1 MSDSL
6 YLYGFVPAGTV
17 TSPEIEGVGRRPVDV
32 VEHHGIGAV
41 VSRVPAEEFAP
52 DAIEERM
59 RDVEWLTEH
68 GARHERIV
76 TWFVDHHQI
85 VPVRLLTL
93 YSSEEALGDAIAQRR
108 EEILGTM
115 ERLRGLREWDLKVSH
130 RPEEL
135 EASLGEVSETIAE
148 VDREIEEAAPG
159 RRFLLE
165 RKRGRMARTEGTRAV
180 RTLADDLV
188 ESLEPLVEE
197 LERLPLPREARDHP
211 LVLNAALLVARE
223 QEEAL
228 RATADASAKELDAR
242 GVTVELTGPWAPYR
256 FVGEAG
262 DGHGDGGE
270 DDGAA

>member
-1 MSDSL
+1 MSEAL
-6 YLYGFVPAGTV
+6 YLYGFVPAGTA
-17 TSPEIEGVGRRPVDV
+17 TSPDFEGVARRPVDV
-32 VEHHGIGAV
+32 VERHGVGAA
-41 VSRVPAEEFAP
+41 VSRVPSEEFQP

-59 RDVEWLTEH
+59 HDAGWLTEH

-76 TWFVDHHQI
+76 TWFVDHGQI

-93 YSSEEALGDAIAQRR
+93 YSSEEALGEAIAERR

-115 ERLRGLREWDLKVSH
+115 ERLRDLREWDLKVSH

-135 EASLGEVSETIAE
+135 EASLGEVSEMIAE

-165 RKRGRMARTEGTRAV
+165 RKRGRMARTEGTRAAK
-180 RTLADDLV
+180 TLADELV

-197 LERLPLPREARDHP
+197 VERLPLPREVRDHP
-211 LVLNAALLVARE
+211 LVLNAALLVSRE
-223 QEEAL
+223 REEAL
-228 RATADASAKELDAR
+228 RATAEARAGELDAR
-242 GVTVELTGPWAPYR
+242 GLTVELTGPWAPYR

-262 DGHGDGGE
+262 DDHGERDE
-270 DDGAA
+270 DDEAT

>member
-32 VEHHGIGAV
+32 VEHHGIGAA
-41 VSRVPAEEFAP
+41 VSSVPSDEFAP
-52 DAIEERM
+52 DAIEDRM
-59 RDVEWLTEH
+59 HDVGWLTEH

-93 YSSEEALGDAIAQRR
+93 YSSDEALAEAIAQRR
-108 EEILGTM
+108 EEILATM

-180 RTLADDLV
+180 RALADGLV
-188 ESLEPLVEE
+188 EGLEPLVEE
-197 LERLPLPREARDHP
+197 LARLPLPREARDHP
-211 LVLNAALLVARE
+211 LILNAALLVARE

-228 RATADASAKELDAR
+228 RATAEASAKELDAR

-256 FVGEAG
+256 FVEEAG
-262 DGHGDGGE
+262 DAHGEGGDDDE
-270 DDGAA
+270 DA

>member
-41 VSRVPAEEFAP
+41 VSRVPSEEFAP
-52 DAIEERM
+52 DVIEERM
-59 RDVEWLTEH
+59 HDVGWLTEH

-93 YSSEEALGDAIAQRR
+93 YSSEEALGDAIGRR
-108 EEILGTM
+108 QEEILGTM
-115 ERLRGLREWDLKVSH
+115 ERLRGLREWDLKISH

-165 RKRGRMARTEGTRAV
+165 RKRGRMARTEGTRAAK
-180 RTLADDLV
+180 TLADELV
-188 ESLEPLVEE
+188 ERLEPLVEE
-197 LERLPLPREARDHP
+197 LERLPLPREVRDHP
-211 LVLNAALLVARE
+211 LVLNAALLVSRDRE
-223 QEEAL
+223 DAL
-228 RATADASAKELDAR
+228 RSTAEASAEELDAR

-270 DDGAA
+270 NDGAP